1 MSIIEGIILGIV
13 QGITEFMPISSS
25 GHLILARELLGLD
38 LTGSISFD
46 VLLHLS
52 TLLVIIYF
60 FWGEIKRLLLDAKS
74 EGLSSRSSKL
84 IYAILLGSIPAALTG
99 FFFQEKIEQ
108 VFRSPENVAYAL
120 LAGSA
125 VFWIADRLSKDKGG
139 ISLPKGFLIGI
150 FQALAL
156 IPGVSRS
163 GITISGGL
171 ISGLS
176 REESIKFAF
185 LLGIPVIGGAALK
198 TLLDSWGSLESILSL
213 SMLAGFIAAFIS
225 GLISIKFLVKYLS
238 NHSFNAFIVYRILLA
253 AVILLFL

>member
-84 IYAILLGSIPAALTG
+84 IYAIILGSIPAALTG

-108 VFRSPENVAYAL
+108 IFRSPENVAYAL

-198 TLLDSWGSLESILSL
+198 TLLDSWGSLESVLSL
-213 SMLAGFIAAFIS
+213 PMLAGFIAAFVS
-225 GLISIKFLVKYLS
+225 GLLSIKFLVSYLS
-238 NHSFNAFIVYRILLA
+238 RNSFNAFIIYRVILA

>member
-1 MSIIEGIILGIV
+1 MSILEGIILGIV

-60 FWGEIKRLLLDAKS
+60 FWGEIKRLVLDAMS

-84 IYAILLGSIPAALTG
+84 IYAIILGSIPAVLVG
-99 FFFQEKIEQ
+99 FLFENKIEEI
-108 VFRSPENVAYAL
+108 FRNPTNVAWAL

-125 VFWIADRLSKDKGG
+125 VFWVADRLSKDKGG
-139 ISLPKGFLIGI
+139 ISSTKGFVIGL

-171 ISGLS
+171 FSGLS
-176 REESIKFAF
+176 REEAIKFAF

-198 TLLDSWGSLESILSL
+198 TIIDSSGSFE
-213 SMLAGFIAAFIS
+213 SMLNLPMVAGFIAAFVS
-225 GLISIKFLVKYLS
+225 GIFSIKFLVKYLS
-238 NHSFNAFIVYRILLA
+238 SHSFNVFIAYRILLA
-253 AVILLFL
+253 LAILLFI